1 MPIHKPVLLEE
12 ALDFLKVEKGKRF
25 IDATVGEG
33 GHAVAIA
40 QRGGMVL
47 GIDQDPEILKE
58 ATSYLSD
65 LGYLGKNV
73 FLAQGNFREID
84 RIARENKFT
93 EVDGVLMD
101 LGISSWHLKESGRGF
116 SFQKDE
122 PLDMRA
128 NPNLSVTAADLL
140 NGLTNHELEE
150 LFRKYGEEER
160 AKPLAASIVRARSL
174 EPLRTA
180 GDLVRV
186 IGGTKGHGGKLH
198 PATKIFQALRIAV
211 NDEIGNL
218 RSVLPRAFEVLGA
231 GGRLVVVSFHSL
243 EDREVKRFFQ
253 QLEEQKRGV
262 ILTEKPVASTAAELA
277 RNPQSR
283 SAKLRVIEKKQKWT
297 AEETTYHFAP

>member
-1 MPIHKPVLLEE
+1 MVIHKPVLLKE
-12 ALDFLKVEKGKRF
+12 ALEFLKVEKGKRF

-40 QRGGMVL
+40 QRGGIVL
-47 GIDQDPEILKE
+47 GIDQDPEILKQAKE
-58 ATSYLSD
+58 I
-65 LGYLGKNV
+65 LGDKTVLV
-73 FLAQGNFREID
+73 QGNFREIE
-84 RIARENKFT
+84 RIARENRFT
-93 EVDGVLMD
+93 EVDGILLD

-128 NPNLSVTAADLL
+128 DPNLTVTAADLL
-140 NGLTNHELEE
+140 NGLNKDELKE
-150 LFRKYGEEER
+150 LFQKYGEEER

-174 EPLRTA
+174 EPLRTT

-211 NDEIGNL
+211 NDEVENL

-253 QLEEQKRGV
+253 QMEEQGRGV
-262 ILTEKPVASTAAELA
+262 VLTEKPQTPASAELDQ
-277 RNPQSR
+277 NPQSR
-283 SAKLRVIEKKQKWT
+283 SAKLRAIERT
-297 AEETTYHFAP
+297 AEETT